1 MGFIVSDIKHARK
14 WPVFPASW
22 FSLFSTLDSFFS
34 FPFLV
39 SQTPYHLT
47 SPLSSSTI
55 FTSLSDFQSETCA
68 SSLFCQNF
76 LSWNLTSLPSP
87 PMGSF
92 PQHLLPPTMGQEA
105 LAGNGTSSLPD
116 DQGETEK
123 KRRSFT
129 PAGAQKEPNP
139 CYPIFPWLCA
149 WSPKHR

>member
-1 MGFIVSDIKHARK
+1 MTCIPSIMVPSFQHPWLLLLLSIFGFPNPISPH
-14 WPVFPASW
+14 F
-22 FSLFSTLDSFFS
+22 T
-34 FPFLV
+34 PFLIHNHHGY
-39 SQTPYHLT
+39 TLHL
-47 SPLSSSTI
+47 
-55 FTSLSDFQSETCA
+55 SLSDFQSETCA

-116 DQGETEK
+116 DQGETEQR
-123 KRRSFT
+123 RRSFT